1 MTTNEWGIYMAK
13 KSMKAVVGSLLASSL
28 IVVSACSSGGGAD
41 PAPTTTPSTPGTNA
55 GEGASEGIQYTAP
68 FANGKYDPPV
78 TLTTVAGITP
88 STTFKN
94 GESMEDN
101 VHTRWARDTLGIDL
115 KYLWTSTTQNNTFN
129 TRIRLALSANEPMP
143 DVLAIEDIQLAND
156 LIDTGKFM
164 EVGEMWEKYASD
176 MYKKAVNEDPT
187 MWYPFMRSDGAY
199 GIPIPE
205 YAMNNDTILFI
216 RTDWLE
222 KLGLEPPETL
232 EELEAVMDAF
242 VNQDPDG
249 NGVKDTF
256 GLAVSMRDSLKP
268 VQATASWVFGAFG
281 TIPEQWNEAP
291 DGSLEYGSIHPG
303 AKQALETLHRWV
315 DKGYIPKESG
325 LYDETK
331 AAELFTS
338 GRAGIIAG
346 PYWMDRTPLKNVMA
360 NVEGAEFR
368 AFPVPKGPDGTA
380 GRQSTLNFRGAV
392 LINKDA
398 PHPEA
403 FFVYQNYL
411 FDNFAMLTGEE
422 FQYQFAEGYD
432 YVLIDGKPSYDA
444 NDIPGGRV
452 IPQKYTITFEGARV
466 PSSAMESLG
475 WLAEGNEPRN
485 NFERK
490 DALFSDEL
498 RLHVAH
504 VNLLSKDYSMRQMFT
519 GTPTKTMRSRGEY
532 LNTQELE
539 TFIKIIY
546 GELPIDEFDR
556 FVENWKSSGGDA
568 ITQEVNEWYDAVR
581 Q

>member
-1 MTTNEWGIYMAK
+1 MIKLSK
-13 KSMKAVVGSLLASSL
+13 KLTVASVAFSL
-28 IVVSACSSGGGAD
+28 VFVSACSSGGSSV
-41 PAPTTTPSTPGTNA
+41 PSPP
-55 GEGASEGIQYTAP
+55 ASEGSGNQEETSSEYSAP
-68 FANGKYDPPV
+68 FADGKYDPPI
-78 TLTTVAGITP
+78 TLSTVAGITP

-94 GESMEDN
+94 GETMENN
-101 VHTRWARDTLGIDL
+101 VHTQWALDTLGIQLD
-115 KYLWTSTTQNNTFN
+115 YLWTSTTQNNAFS
-129 TRIRLALSANEPMP
+129 TRMRLALSANEQMP

-176 MYKKAVNEDPT
+176 TYKQAVNEDPS
-187 MWYPFMRSDGAY
+187 MWYPFMRPDGAY

-205 YAMNNDTILFI
+205 FAMNNDTVLFI
-216 RTDWLE
+216 RQDWLD
-222 KLGLEPPETL
+222 KLGLDAPETL
-232 EELEAVMDAF
+232 EELEMVMDAF
-242 VNQDPDG
+242 VNEDPDG
-249 NGVKDTF
+249 NGLDDTY
-256 GLAVSMRDSLKP
+256 GLAVSLRDSLKP
-268 VQATASWVFGAFG
+268 TQATASWVFGAFG
-281 TIPEQWNEAP
+281 TIPEQWNEAE
-291 DGSLEYGSIHPG
+291 DGSLEYGSINPG
-303 AKQALETLHRWV
+303 AKQALEVLNRWV
-315 DKGYIPKESG
+315 DKGYIHREAG
-325 LYDETK
+325 LHDQSK

-360 NVEGAEFR
+360 NVEGATFK
-368 AFPVPKGPDGTA
+368 AYPVPAGPDGTT

-411 FDNFAMLTGEE
+411 FDNFAMMTGEE

-432 YVLIDGKPSYDA
+432 YVLIDGEPSYNAD
-444 NDIPGGRV
+444 DIPGGRV
-452 IPQKYTITFEGARV
+452 IPQKYTITFEGARI

-490 DALFSDEL
+490 DLLFSDEM
-498 RLHVAH
+498 RLQAAS
-504 VNLLSKDYSMRQMFT
+504 VNLNSQDYSMREMFT

-532 LNTQELE
+532 LETQELE

-546 GELPIDEFDR
+546 GELPVDEFDR
-556 FVENWKSSGGDA
+556 FVENWKSSGGND
-568 ITQEVNEWYDAVR
+568 ITAEVNEWYDAVR